1 MGKYDAEQFSSLFIF
16 IISQDIMLMIL
27 TETSFIKNQRYWVIS
42 FQNYK
47 VFTNLE
53 QVDISGKS
61 FFISKL
67 IAAPKLV

>member
-1 MGKYDAEQFSSLFIF
+1 
-16 IISQDIMLMIL
+16 MIL
-27 TETSFIKNQRYWVIS
+27 TETSCIKNQRYWVIS

-47 VFTNLE
+47 VFTNLD

-61 FFISKL
+61 FFMSKL